1 MPSRRVL
8 RPVRGRRYDALV
20 MGSPPR
26 FAAAYTADRAAAMAG
41 IPLSTLH
48 YWARER
54 IWTPS
59 VSPVK
64 VKRWSYGDL
73 LGLRLVDWLRQDKPE
88 IRIPRTPMAAIRR
101 ALGSVEA
108 FGEQL
113 REHRL
118 RVWIDKKGGI
128 VLGLK
133 TAVFVPLKSGLL
145 QTLMDTEV
153 DLIDAFESRSGLKAP
168 NLVTPRPTLRI
179 IPGKLSGEPHV
190 ENTRIPT
197 NILAALA
204 RRGFPA
210 DQIRELY
217 PSLSPVN
224 IDEAIDLEDQLEKN
238 LHPVAA

>member
-1 MPSRRVL
+1 
-8 RPVRGRRYDALV
+8 

-26 FAAAYTADRAAAMAG
+26 FAAAYIADRAAAMAG

-48 YWARER
+48 YWAREG

-59 VSPVK
+59 VSQVR
-64 VKRWSYGDL
+64 VKRWSYADL
-73 LGLRLVDWLRQDKPE
+73 LGLRLIDWLRQDKPE
-88 IRIPRTPMAAIRR
+88 VHIPRTPMAAIRR
-101 ALGSVEA
+101 ALGSVEL
-108 FGEQL
+108 FSEHL
-113 REHRL
+113 REHSL
-118 RVWIDKKGGI
+118 RVWVDRRGGI

-133 TAVFVPLKSGLL
+133 SAVFVPLKSGLL

-197 NILAALA
+197 IIVATAA
-204 RRGFPA
+204 RRGFRA

-217 PSLSPVN
+217 PSLSQVN
-224 IDEAIDLEDQLEKN
+224 IHEALDLEDQLEKN
-238 LHPVAA
+238 LQPVAA